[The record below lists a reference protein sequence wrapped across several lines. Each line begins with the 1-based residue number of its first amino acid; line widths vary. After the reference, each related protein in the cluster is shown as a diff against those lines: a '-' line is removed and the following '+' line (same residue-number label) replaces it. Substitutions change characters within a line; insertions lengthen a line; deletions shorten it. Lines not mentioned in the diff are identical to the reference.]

1 MNRTEK
7 QTLIDG
13 LHEEFG
19 SSPHAILVDFRGLS
33 VPAVTEFRRK
43 VRQSGSRY
51 RVVKNSLALRALK
64 DTPLEKLAGKFENTT
79 GVAYTGADP
88 VALAKVLVDFA
99 KDHPQLKV
107 KAGVVSGTQ
116 MLDAEGVK
124 ALSAMPSL
132 PELRSRVLGL
142 LNASA
147 SKLVRLLNAPA
158 GKLVRVLAA
167 KQEKET
173 RGTGG
178 EEEGANG

>member
-19 SSPHAILVDFRGLS
+19 KSPHAILVDFRGLS

-51 RVVKNSLALRALK
+51 RVVKNRLALRAVK
-64 DTPLEKLAGKFENTT
+64 ATPLEKLAEKFENTT
-79 GVAYTGADP
+79 GVAYNSTDP
-88 VALAKVLVDFA
+88 VALAKVLIDFA

-107 KAGVVSGTQ
+107 KAGVSGSQ

-132 PELRSRVLGL
+132 PELRSRLLGL
-142 LNASA
+142 LNAPA

-158 GKLVRVLAA
+158 GKLVRVMAA
-167 KQEKET
+167 KQEKE
-173 RGTGG
+173 GK
-178 EEEGANG
+178 E